1 MRKRRGQVVD
11 GWLLLDKSVDIS
23 SNHALKRVKHLMD
36 AQKAGHTGT
45 LDPFATGLLVC
56 CFGRATKI
64 AGHLLEAD
72 KSYTATVLFGQE
84 TDSGDRTGVVVDQAA
99 DDFVAIDQDKLL
111 SVLPRFAG
119 VISQVPPMTSAL
131 KHQGRPLYAYAREGI
146 TIERPPREVTIY
158 QLELLSCSGKQAVL
172 QVSCSKGTYI
182 RTLAQ
187 DIGRAMGVGAHLTAL
202 RRDSVGPFALEQA
215 QTTEQLIALEH
226 PLKAVRALSDLPESL
241 AQVFLNKGTAVESFQ
256 S

>member
-1 MRKRRGQVVD
+1 
-11 GWLLLDKSVDIS
+11 
-23 SNHALKRVKHLMD
+23 
-36 AQKAGHTGT
+36 
-45 LDPFATGLLVC
+45 
-56 CFGRATKI
+56 
-64 AGHLLEAD
+64 
-72 KSYTATVLFGQE
+72 
-84 TDSGDRTGVVVDQAA
+84 
-99 DDFVAIDQDKLL
+99 
-111 SVLPRFAG
+111 
-119 VISQVPPMTSAL
+119 MTSAL